1 MKKLLMLPA
10 VCLVLAGG
18 CASTAQMR
26 KLEESSRTNQTAL
39 RETDQRLQ
47 KLEQSVAALDSRV
60 AMLNNRVYE
69 VRTRGG
75 RKTGMTVVP
84 IIPAQTAKAAA
95 YSPPLSPASVP
106 GGMPTSHN
114 MPARAMQADQSAQK
128 GHNPQSAVSTR
139 DAGPSSPSARVINP
153 AAPPTPLPGKA
164 HGSRAQGGNTAVAA
178 RKSGVAG
185 PSGQVGKPDR
195 VAGPAGQLAASEPA
209 PAALALPPVES
220 PALTASQKD
229 AAPAA
234 NAEGDKI
241 VPAPPAATA
250 GGAPLAAHG
259 ATSGNVAVQV
269 PALPPSDLALPP
281 EHPSLPPLEA
291 SGANTGTPPVSREH
305 AVAQQAASPQ
315 TGAAP
320 RAGKGEEGA
329 YKAALQVA
337 LSGRPAAGIARF
349 REFLQHYPQGRY
361 AANAEYWIG
370 ECLYAQ
376 GKLQE
381 ALAQFE
387 KVNATYPRHHKN
399 ADALLKAG
407 MCLSRLGDKQGAARK
422 YKTLLANF
430 PHSEAARLARSRG
443 LAR

>member
-1 MKKLLMLPA
+1 MKKLLMIPA
-10 VCLVLAGG
+10 ACLLLAGG

-26 KLEESSRTNQTAL
+26 KLEESSRTNQATL
-39 RETDQRLQ
+39 RETDHRLQ
-47 KLEQSVAALDSRV
+47 KLEQSVAALDSQV

-84 IIPAQTAKAAA
+84 VIQPQSVPRAASNQPLSRGTGLEGIPA
-95 YSPPLSPASVP
+95 SR
-106 GGMPTSHN
+106 N

-128 GHNPQSAVSTR
+128 GHTSQSAAASTR
-139 DAGPSSPSARVINP
+139 DAGPSSPSGRVINP
-153 AAPPTPLPGKA
+153 AAPPTPWPGKTDGA
-164 HGSRAQGGNTAVAA
+164 RANVGNSPGTS

-185 PSGQVGKPDR
+185 PAGQVGSPDR

-209 PAALALPPVES
+209 PGSLALPPVEN
-220 PALTASQKD
+220 PALATPQKGV
-229 AAPAA
+229 APAS
-234 NAEGDKI
+234 NAEGGKG
-241 VPAPPAATA
+241 VSAPPAAGTPA
-250 GGAPLAAHG
+250 AQGG
-259 ATSGNVAVQV
+259 TDGNAAVQV
-269 PALPPSDLALPP
+269 PALSPSALSLPP
-281 EHPSLPPLEA
+281 EHPGLPPLDAAAAET
-291 SGANTGTPPVSREH
+291 SVPPVSRES
-305 AVAQQAASPQ
+305 AVAPQASSPQ
-315 TGAAP
+315 TVAAP
-320 RAGKGEEGA
+320 RAGKGEDRA

-337 LSGRPAAGIARF
+337 LSGRSAEGIARF

-361 AANAEYWIG
+361 AANAEYWTG

-422 YKTLLANF
+422 YTTLLADF
-430 PHSEAARLARSRG
+430 PNSEAARLARSRG